1 MEGSSMADSGLFIG
15 WGDIRTGR
23 TVASNKVFA
32 EALAYWPTLQAA
44 GEIESFETVI
54 LRAHGGDLGGFFL
67 LRGDAERLGRVSMAP
82 EFLRLLQRA
91 NAVVD
96 RLGVVPVNLDADAIR
111 LVGESYQAT
120 ADLT

>member
-1 MEGSSMADSGLFIG
+1 MAESGLFIG

-23 TVASNKVFA
+23 TAASQKVFA

-54 LRAHGGDLGGFFL
+54 LGVHGGDLGGFFL
-67 LRGDAERLGRVSMAP
+67 LRGDPERLGRLRMSP
-82 EFLRLLQRA
+82 EFLRLIYRA
-91 NAVVD
+91 GAVVEG
-96 RLGVVPVNLDADAIR
+96 LGVVPADLDAGAIR

-120 ADLT
+120 ADLV